1 MVGGGGQFEF
11 AHWVPVVVFEEG
23 TPEKGCRLAVK
34 VSDGK

>member
-1 MVGGGGQFEF
+1 MVGGGGQF
-11 AHWVPVVVFEEG
+11 ARWVVVSEEG

>member
-11 AHWVPVVVFEEG
+11 AHWVVVSEEG